1 MMKTK
6 EGRKIKA
13 FHVIVYIILIL
24 GVSIVILP
32 FVWMVLTSLKTQTEA
47 VHIPV
52 TVFPSIPHFETYAEV
67 FKRIP
72 FFLGCFLIHCFHQ
85 LWLLLD
91 SV

>member
-52 TVFPSIPHFETYAEV
+52 TVFPSIPHLKLMQRCLKGFL
-67 FKRIP
+67 
-72 FFLGCFLIHCFHQ
+72 FLGCFLIHCFHQ

>member
-1 MMKTK
+1 MKTK
-6 EGRKIKA
+6 EGRKTKA

-52 TVFPSIPHFETYAEV
+52 TVFPSIPRFETYAEV

-72 FFLGCFLIHCFHQ
+72 FFRMFLKFCSLFICKT
-85 LWLLLD
+85 
-91 SV
+91 